1 MVSFDFNQDAWED
14 QGSKWPQMD
23 IIPGGDTILALTL
36 SSQKKPQMK
45 KKKKNLVKPGTW

>member
-1 MVSFDFNQDAWED
+1 
-14 QGSKWPQMD
+14 
-23 IIPGGDTILALTL
+23 LALTL